1 MNDIRT
7 MILDALA
14 VVAFIGAMVLML
26 AAGSM
31 R

>member
-14 VVAFIGAMVLML
+14 LVTFIGAMVLLL
-26 AAGSM
+26 ALGSM